1 MSNVF
6 VLSISSSVRKNACYR
21 TEHQNDITVCYR
33 LSAACV
39 SGSPLTRN
47 SISLLTTPSKSL
59 VSNPEKNK
67 KTKKTSYKTICNTQ
81 LESHDSTGG
90 SHDST
95 VESHDYTGGSHE
107 YIGESHDSTVGHMT
121 LLHVE
126 SHDCTGGSHEYTGE
140 SHDSTVGSHDST
152 VGSHDCT
159 GNHLI
164 MWESSLWEGHE
175 SRHQPR
181 PEPRG
186 DIAHRVAPDSLSYRG
201 SRDKG

>member
-1 MSNVF
+1 MMSNVF
-6 VLSISSSVRKNACYR
+6 VLSISSSVRKKACYR

-59 VSNPEKNK
+59 VSNPEKKQEK
-67 KTKKTSYKTICNTQ
+67 KNKTSYKTICNTQ

-107 YIGESHDSTVGHMT
+107 YIGESHDSTVW
-121 LLHVE
+121 
-126 SHDCTGGSHEYTGE
+126 
-140 SHDSTVGSHDST
+140 SHDSTACGVT
-152 VGSHDCT
+152 
-159 GNHLI
+159 
-164 MWESSLWEGHE
+164 
-175 SRHQPR
+175 
-181 PEPRG
+181 
-186 DIAHRVAPDSLSYRG
+186 
-201 SRDKG
+201 

>member
-1 MSNVF
+1 M
-6 VLSISSSVRKNACYR
+6 
-21 TEHQNDITVCYR
+21 
-33 LSAACV
+33 
-39 SGSPLTRN
+39 
-47 SISLLTTPSKSL
+47 
-59 VSNPEKNK
+59 
-67 KTKKTSYKTICNTQ
+67 
-81 LESHDSTGG
+81 
-90 SHDST
+90 
-95 VESHDYTGGSHE
+95 ESHDYTGGSHE